1 MPFWASAQV
10 LVDDE
15 DVETHMRF
23 AMTQAAPILELDF
36 QYSGTRSCWE
46 MSLIEK

>member
-23 AMTQAAPILELDF
+23 AMTQATPLLELDF
-36 QYSGTRSCWE
+36 QYSVTRSCWE
-46 MSLIEK
+46 MSLIDK